1 MVPIIIFD
9 LGGVL
14 VRLDWDSACSPLTHL
29 SSRSYDFVM
38 AEITNGPIVESS
50 MLGNLTTHEFH
61 RAICDE
67 LHIDIEYNPFIE
79 IWNGILSPDIKV
91 AEYVAG
97 LAERHTLV
105 LASNTDGIHF
115 PYCMENFPVLKSF
128 DRYFLS
134 NEMSLLKPDPAY
146 FHHVL
151 YELWSSPANCI
162 FIDDRVSNVRSAQN
176 LGIQGL
182 VFESLSK
189 LKSDLKTL
197 F

>member
-14 VRLDWDSACSPLTHL
+14 VRLDWDSACSSLTHL

-38 AEITNGPIVESS
+38 TEIKNGPIVESS

-67 LHIDIEYNPFIE
+67 LHIDIEYGLFIE

-115 PYCMENFPVLKSF
+115 PYCIENFPVLKSF
-128 DRYFLS
+128 DRHFLS
-134 NEMSLLKPDPAY
+134 NEIGLLKPDPAY

-189 LKSDLKTL
+189 LKSDLKPL

>member
-14 VRLDWDSACSPLTHL
+14 VRLNWDSACYPLTHL
-29 SSRSYDFVM
+29 SSRSHDFVM
-38 AEITNGPIVESS
+38 AEIANGPIVESS
-50 MLGNLTTHEFH
+50 MLGHLTAHEFH
-61 RAICDE
+61 RAICDK
-67 LHIDIEYNPFIE
+67 LQIDIEYGPFIE
-79 IWNGILSPDIKV
+79 IWNRILNPDDEM

-97 LAERHTLV
+97 LAENHTLI

-128 DRYFLS
+128 DRHFLS
-134 NEMSLLKPDPAY
+134 NQMGLLKPDPAY

-151 YELWSSPANCI
+151 YELWTSPANCI

-176 LGIQGL
+176 LGIQSL

-189 LKSDLKTL
+189 LKSNLEPL
-197 F
+197 L